1 MKPNACVNLSLV
13 KQRAYCIIPVS
24 WQQNTIF
31 NNRAEIRLFCGQKG
45 LCRLRC
51 AVFCHEN
58 GRNCP
63 EVRSVYSMT
72 TVLMATKT
80 VVKGTKTVV
89 MAGKPRNRF
98 EIYGRWSLLFYY
110 RRFSGSSGFPQ
121 YPFFLLSDY
130 KETSFFHFLPTTFFQ
145 SLPIPVKSRQKVK
158 SKRSG
163 ILPEIESGPIWGY
176 CHLIWWCWL
185 QLGGVAPRPN
195 ALIIFY
201 LLNKKNTI
209 TSLKRGFLY
218 IAGNQCYSMYKIIN
232 KYYPR

>member
-1 MKPNACVNLSLV
+1 MAE
-13 KQRAYCIIPVS
+13 QEAYCVIPVL

-31 NNRAEIRLFCGQKG
+31 NNWPEIRLFEGKKDS
-45 LCRLRC
+45 LILRC
-51 AVFCHEN
+51 AVFCHED

-72 TVLMATKT
+72 TAQTAMKT

-89 MAGKPRNRF
+89 MVGKPRNRF
-98 EIYGRWSLLFYY
+98 GIYGKCLDFFYY
-110 RRFSGSSGFPQ
+110 RRFSWSSGFPQ

-176 CHLIWWCWL
+176 CHFIIYKSITEIDVQSLSHHVSLSGKVKLTFANIRNIL
-185 QLGGVAPRPN
+185 PN
-195 ALIIFY
+195 PL
-201 LLNKKNTI
+201 
-209 TSLKRGFLY
+209 SV
-218 IAGNQCYSMYKIIN
+218 YK
-232 KYYPR
+232 